1 MLYEKHLSREEALY
15 QQFQE
20 CLASLNRAWSI
31 LSELEN
37 QPLSGALAAAAVQ
50 MALIE
55 YGKPF
60 RESAS
65 GEHTRH
71 SLGLPLAS
79 EDDHLLHRYLLEQ
92 RDLVLAHSATTLA
105 GVAHY
110 LGKSGEAAAAAI
122 PSLELPELP
131 PLADIKALIERVL
144 DVFYPQLPLLQQ
156 RLV

>member
-15 QQFQE
+15 RQFQQ

-31 LSELEN
+31 LSELES

-55 YGKPF
+55 YAKPF
-60 RESAS
+60 RESAT
-65 GEHTRH
+65 GEHKRH

-79 EDDHLLHRYLLEQ
+79 EDDHLLHRYLLEL
-92 RDLVLAHSATTLA
+92 RDLALAHSATTWT
-105 GVAHY
+105 GTGHY
-110 LGKSGEAAAAAI
+110 LGQNGEAAAAAI
-122 PSLELPELP
+122 PIVELPELP

-144 DVFYPQLPLLQQ
+144 EVFYAQLPLLQQ